1 MSDVSNTI
9 SGQNESE
16 VYRFSVQIIFAMA
29 VMAGSIG
36 IFLGVHFNS
45 SILSVFVPLLIMAI
59 YISWMLK
66 SETDLPKI
74 TIGDSFYYLGFIFTL
89 VSLVAS
95 LASLSNNDGVNMN
108 AIIGSFGAALT
119 TTIVGLVARLFV
131 TAFAVETK
139 VRRERLEEELERS
152 ITSLSEKLKELTTY
166 STSSLIEVHA
176 QTEEALKST
185 LLGYQKI
192 NDDVARSFETS
203 MEQGVSGVKSALE
216 QLAIRVDSIEVDP
229 RPLESTFNEFISV
242 IDTQRESYSSLNDNI
257 IDSNNKLSLQLSSS
271 NLLISGHISNLE
283 SELSDVVSRHSQ
295 SYEEALGKI
304 ASSIYSSL
312 GEMKDIKMD
321 AKEIAEKEL
330 SRIGD
335 EINDFSS
342 MIKQWSESVS
352 DSFGNFSAISESMTS
367 NAELVSNSIK
377 SIGAT
382 VEDLNIQTINV
393 KDLNTPVLELI
404 DVTKRLN
411 TQVTDSMEA
420 SKSANVSLLASA
432 KTTEEASN
440 QVAKDISK
448 VYSSLA
454 NQLESLNAIKIPD
467 NG

>member
-1 MSDVSNTI
+1 MSDVSSTI
-9 SGQNESE
+9 SGKNKSE
-16 VYRFSVQIIFAMA
+16 VYRFSVQGAFALA
-29 VMAGSIG
+29 GMAGAIG

-45 SILSVFVPLLIMAI
+45 SILSVFIPLLIMAI
-59 YISWMLK
+59 YIFWMLK
-66 SETDLPKI
+66 TETDLPK
-74 TIGDSFYYLGFIFTL
+74 TTVGDSFYYLGFIFTL
-89 VSLVAS
+89 VSLAAS

-176 QTEEALKST
+176 QTAETLKST

-192 NDDVARSFETS
+192 NENVASSFESS

-216 QLAIRVDSIEVDP
+216 QLAIKVDSIEVDP
-229 RPLESTFNEFISV
+229 RPLESTFDEFISV
-242 IDTQRESYSSLNDNI
+242 IDAQRESYSSLNDNI
-257 IDSNNKLSLQLSSS
+257 IDSNSKLSSQLSNS
-271 NLLISGHISNLE
+271 NSLIADHISNLE
-283 SELSDVVSRHSQ
+283 SELTDVVSKHSQ
-295 SYEEALGKI
+295 SYEDALGKI

-312 GEMKDIKMD
+312 GEMKDIKLE
-321 AKEIAEKEL
+321 AKEVAEKEL
-330 SRIGD
+330 NHIGH
-335 EINDFSS
+335 EINDFSL
-342 MIKQWSESVS
+342 MIKKWSDSVS
-352 DSFGNFSAISESMTS
+352 DSFSNFSSISESMTS
-367 NAELVSNSIK
+367 NAVLVSNSIK
-377 SIGAT
+377 SIGTT
-382 VEDLNIQTINV
+382 VEDLNNQTLNV

-404 DVTKRLN
+404 DVTKLLN

-420 SKSANVSLLASA
+420 SQAANASLLASA
-432 KTTEEASN
+432 KTTEDASS

-454 NQLESLNAIKIPD
+454 SQLESLNEIKIPD